1 MFDLTGKTAII
12 TGAARGL
19 GAAMACGLAEFG
31 ANVAIFD
38 VIDGRDTCR
47 EIAATF
53 EVQAKFY
60 EVDVTEEARIEEA
73 VGEVV
78 EDLGAIDIL
87 INNAGVY
94 YPTPVTETD
103 LADWQY
109 LLDVDLTGY
118 FLMAKHA
125 IPLMPDGGRIVNI
138 ASIAGHSA
146 FEQSAAYCVAKGGVI
161 ELTKSLAYEFGARGI
176 RVNAICPGTF
186 VTEMTADM
194 LEDEDFMETMR
205 SQVPLGRPGRPEEL
219 KGLAVYLASD
229 ASSYMTGTIIDI
241 DGGWT
246 CHV

>member
-19 GAAMACGLAEFG
+19 GEAMAAGLAEFG

-38 VIDGRDTCR
+38 VEDGTEAC
-47 EIAATF
+47 EKIAG
-53 EVQAKFY
+53 ECGVQAKFY
-60 EVDVTEEARIEEA
+60 EVDVTDEARIEEA

-78 EDLGAIDIL
+78 EDFGEVDIL
-87 INNAGVY
+87 LNNAGIH
-94 YPTPVTETD
+94 YPTPVLETS
-103 LADWQY
+103 LEDWKY
-109 LLDVDLTGY
+109 LLDVDLNGY
-118 FLMAKHA
+118 FLMAKHT
-125 IPLMPDGGRIVNI
+125 IPHMPDGGRIINI

-161 ELTKSLAYEFGARGI
+161 ELTKSLAYEFGDRGI
-176 RVNAICPGTF
+176 RVNAVCPGTF
-186 VTEMTADM
+186 VTDMTSDM
-194 LEDEDFMETMR
+194 LEDEGFKATMR
-205 SQVPLGRPGRPEEL
+205 EQVPLGRAGEADEL

-229 ASSYMTGTIIDI
+229 ASSYMTGSIIDI

>member
-1 MFDLTGKTAII
+1 MFDLTDQTALV

-19 GAAMACGLAEFG
+19 GRAMAEGLAERG
-31 ANVAIFD
+31 ADVAIFD
-38 VIDGRDTCR
+38 VLDGTGTCE
-47 EIAATF
+47 EIAGACG
-53 EVQAKFY
+53 VQAKFY
-60 EVDVTEEARIEEA
+60 QVDVTDERRIEEA

-78 EDLGAIDIL
+78 EDFGSIDIL
-87 INNAGVY
+87 LNNAGIY
-94 YPTPVTETD
+94 YQTPVVETSRE
-103 LADWQY
+103 DWQRI
-109 LLDVDLTGY
+109 LDVDLNGY

-125 IPLMPDGGRIVNI
+125 IPRMPDGGRIINI

-146 FEQSAAYCVAKGGVI
+146 FEKSAAYCVAKGGVI

-186 VTEMTADM
+186 VTDMTAEM
-194 LEDEDFMETMR
+194 LEDEDFKETVQR
-205 SQVPLGRPGRPEEL
+205 EIPLGRPGRPEEL

-229 ASSYMTGTIIDI
+229 ASSYMTGSIIDL